1 MNAVKAFQASLQ
13 SRLTHFLRAAAWP
26 VIAVFLIAVAY
37 FYGQY
42 LIGESM
48 RSPFDFDAKAYY
60 IPYAKRLLN
69 EGFSFLFTEDAIH
82 IPPFSFIFPAL
93 FGADLGIQ
101 KSVSIVLSTLNIL
114 ILFRTGQ
121 LLHSRLAG
129 IAAVIFY
136 ASSPSFKPFLS
147 TGSVEPLFIFLMASW
162 FWLLA
167 EAWASQRRS
176 LFLVAGAMFG
186 LAALTRATVIYV
198 LPIVILAS
206 FWMRYRTVS
215 SAGAERANWTNLAWA
230 HVLALAMILPFL
242 IKNIVMF
249 DLPSISTGA
258 GIALYLGNHP
268 LTFGMDS
275 GYFRTNFDNGI
286 VPPPGLS
293 HLALVADRALAA
305 VGKYMLLSQS
315 PSFLLEMYAQ
325 KLFAFFFVGNR
336 EWVAPVATLR
346 SWRIF
351 FIAFSIPAVWALR
364 ARPIIW
370 ILCGL
375 LVFQVAAHL
384 PVVYSHRYSVGVLET
399 SLVLFA
405 GIGVAMFVHEKRWF
419 SLAGMAI
426 LATMLSYVGAIYA
439 RDAHRLK
446 ANIYGVPHEVIYSA
460 KGAGLPVVNFVGA
473 IRLGDGEFESTET
486 SVKIDIDLI
495 TVRNIRSHGNEMI
508 AIEGS
513 INADSQSPS
522 CEAVNYYFRKQ
533 GETVFS
539 EGNVWQDIWPA
550 NGKSALY
557 VLGSEAPLEIYEPGT
572 LRLQFTCGAKMRISL
587 SRIEVVRPTVAQY
600 YREQYLKSTGATD
613 WSHLATKKH
622 Q

>member
-1 MNAVKAFQASLQ
+1 MTVVKAVQASLR

-26 VIAVFLIAVAY
+26 AIAVFLIVVAY
-37 FYGQY
+37 FHGQY

-48 RSPFDFDAKAYY
+48 RSPFDFDARAYY

-93 FGADLGIQ
+93 FGADLGMQ
-101 KSVSIVLSTLNIL
+101 KNISIVLSTLNIF

-176 LFLVAGAMFG
+176 FFLAAGAMFG

-198 LPIVILAS
+198 LPIVIFAS

-215 SAGAERANWTNLAWA
+215 SADGERANWANLAWG
-230 HVLALAMILPFL
+230 HVLALAMILPVL
-242 IKNIVMF
+242 IKNMLIF

-336 EWVAPVATLR
+336 EWIAPVATLR

-351 FIAFSIPAVWALR
+351 FIAFSIPAIWALR
-364 ARPIIW
+364 AKPIIW
-370 ILCGL
+370 LLCGL
-375 LVFQVAAHL
+375 LAFQVVAHL
-384 PVVYSHRYSVGVLET
+384 PVVYSHRYSVGVLEM

-419 SLAGMAI
+419 SLAGVAI
-426 LATMLSYVGAIYA
+426 LVTALSYIGAVYA

-446 ANIYGVPHEVIYSA
+446 ANIYGVPHEVVYST
-460 KGAGLPVVNFVGA
+460 KSIGLPVANLVGA
-473 IRLGDGEFESTET
+473 LRISDGEFESTGT
-486 SVKIDIDLI
+486 SVKIDIDLT
-495 TVRNIRSHGNEMI
+495 TVQNIRSHGNEMI
-508 AIEGS
+508 VIEGS
-513 INADSQSPS
+513 VTVGAQSRN

-533 GETVFS
+533 SETAFS
-539 EGNVWQDIWPA
+539 ESKVWQDIWPA

-557 VLGSEAPLEIYEPGT
+557 VLGGDAPLEIYEPGT
-572 LRLQFTCGAKMRISL
+572 LRLEFTCRAKMRINL

-600 YREQYLKSTGATD
+600 YRDQYLKSIGATD
-613 WSHLATKKH
+613 WSALYFKKR
-622 Q
+622 

>member
-1 MNAVKAFQASLQ
+1 MKAFQASLE

-26 VIAVFLIAVAY
+26 AIAVFLIAVAY
-37 FYGQY
+37 FHGQY
-42 LIGESM
+42 LVGESM

-69 EGFSFLFTEDAIH
+69 EGFSFFFTEDAVH

-93 FGADLGIQ
+93 FGADLGVQ
-101 KSVSIVLSTLNIL
+101 KNVSIVLSTLNIF

-129 IAAVIFY
+129 IFAVIFY
-136 ASSPSFKPFLS
+136 ALSPSFKPFLS

-176 LFLVAGAMFG
+176 IFLAAGVMFG

-198 LPIVILAS
+198 LPMVILVS
-206 FWMRYRTVS
+206 FWMRYRSAS
-215 SAGAERANWTNLAWA
+215 SAGDERANWANLAWG
-230 HVLALAMILPFL
+230 HVLALAMILPVL
-242 IKNIVMF
+242 VKNIVMF
-249 DLPSISTGA
+249 GLPSISTGA
-258 GIALYLGNHP
+258 GIALYLGNYP
-268 LTFGMDS
+268 LTYGMDS

-315 PSFLLEMYAQ
+315 PSFILEMYAQ

-336 EWVAPVATLR
+336 EWIAPVATLR

-351 FIAFSIPAVWALR
+351 LIAFSIPAFWGLR
-364 ARPIIW
+364 TKPIIW
-370 ILCGL
+370 LLGGL
-375 LVFQVAAHL
+375 LVFQVVAHL
-384 PVVYSHRYSVGVLET
+384 PVVYSHRYSVGVLEM

-405 GIGVAMFVHEKRWF
+405 GMGVAMFVNEKRWF
-419 SLAGMAI
+419 SLALIVA
-426 LATMLSYVGAIYA
+426 LAATLSYIGAVYA

-446 ANIYGVPHEVIYSA
+446 ANVYGVPHEVVYST
-460 KGAGLPVVNFVGA
+460 KSIGLPVANLVGA
-473 IRLGDGEFESTET
+473 LRLSDGEFESTGT
-486 SVKIDIDLI
+486 SVKIDIDLT
-495 TVRNIRSHGNEMI
+495 TVRNIRSQGNEMI

-513 INADSQSPS
+513 INVDSQSQR
-522 CEAVNYYFRKQ
+522 CEAVNYYFRKLS
-533 GETVFS
+533 ETAFS
-539 EGNVWQDIWPA
+539 ESKVWQDIWPA

-557 VLGSEAPLEIYEPGT
+557 VLGGDAPLEIYEPGT
-572 LRLQFTCGAKMRISL
+572 LRLEFTCPAKMRINL

-600 YREQYLKSTGATD
+600 YRDQYLKSIGATD
-613 WSHLATKKH
+613 WSGLYIKKH
-622 Q
+622 

>member
-1 MNAVKAFQASLQ
+1 
-13 SRLTHFLRAAAWP
+13 
-26 VIAVFLIAVAY
+26 
-37 FYGQY
+37 
-42 LIGESM
+42 M

-69 EGFSFLFTEDAIH
+69 EGFSFFFTEDAVH

-93 FGADLGIQ
+93 FGADLGVQ
-101 KSVSIVLSTLNIL
+101 KNVSIVLSTLNIF

-129 IAAVIFY
+129 IFAVIFY
-136 ASSPSFKPFLS
+136 ALSPSFKPFLS

-176 LFLVAGAMFG
+176 IFLAAGVMFG

-198 LPIVILAS
+198 LPMVILVS
-206 FWMRYRTVS
+206 FWMRYRSAS
-215 SAGAERANWTNLAWA
+215 SAGDERANWANLAWS
-230 HVLALAMILPFL
+230 HVLALAMILPVL
-242 IKNIVMF
+242 VKNIVMF
-249 DLPSISTGA
+249 GLPSISTGA
-258 GIALYLGNHP
+258 GIALYLGNYP
-268 LTFGMDS
+268 LTYGMDS

-315 PSFLLEMYAQ
+315 PSFILEMYAQ

-336 EWVAPVATLR
+336 EWIAPVATLR

-351 FIAFSIPAVWALR
+351 LIAFSIPAFWGLR
-364 ARPIIW
+364 TKPIIW
-370 ILCGL
+370 LLGGL
-375 LVFQVAAHL
+375 LVFQVVAHL
-384 PVVYSHRYSVGVLET
+384 PVVYSHRYSVGVLEM

-405 GIGVAMFVHEKRWF
+405 GMGVAMFVNEKRWF
-419 SLAGMAI
+419 SLALIVA
-426 LATMLSYVGAIYA
+426 LAATLSYIGAVYA

-446 ANIYGVPHEVIYSA
+446 ANVYGVPHEVVYST
-460 KGAGLPVVNFVGA
+460 KSIGLPIAKLVGA
-473 IRLGDGEFESTET
+473 SRLSDGEFESTAT
-486 SVKIDIDLI
+486 NVKIDIDLT
-495 TVRNIRSHGNEMI
+495 TVRNIRIHSNEMI

-513 INADSQSPS
+513 INVDSQSQH
-522 CEAVNYYFRKQ
+522 CGAVNYYFRKRS
-533 GETVFS
+533 ETAFS
-539 EGNVWQDIWPA
+539 ESKVWQDIWPA

-557 VLGSEAPLEIYEPGT
+557 VLGGDAPLEIYEPGT
-572 LRLQFTCGAKMRISL
+572 LRLEFTCPAKMRINL

-600 YREQYLKSTGATD
+600 YRDQYLKSIGATD
-613 WSHLATKKH
+613 WSGLYIKKH
-622 Q
+622 

>member
-1 MNAVKAFQASLQ
+1 
-13 SRLTHFLRAAAWP
+13 
-26 VIAVFLIAVAY
+26 
-37 FYGQY
+37 
-42 LIGESM
+42 M

-69 EGFSFLFTEDAIH
+69 EGFSFFFTEDAVH

-93 FGADLGIQ
+93 FGADLGVQ
-101 KSVSIVLSTLNIL
+101 KNVSIVLSTLNIF

-129 IAAVIFY
+129 IFAVIFY
-136 ASSPSFKPFLS
+136 ALSPSFKPFLS

-176 LFLVAGAMFG
+176 IFLAAGVMFG

-198 LPIVILAS
+198 LPMVILVS
-206 FWMRYRTVS
+206 FWMRYRSAS
-215 SAGAERANWTNLAWA
+215 SAGDERASWANLAWG
-230 HVLALAMILPFL
+230 HVLALAMILPVL

-249 DLPSISTGA
+249 GLPSISTGA
-258 GIALYLGNHP
+258 GIALYLGNYP
-268 LTFGMDS
+268 LTYGMDS

-315 PSFLLEMYAQ
+315 PSFILEMYAQ

-336 EWVAPVATLR
+336 EWIAPVATLR

-351 FIAFSIPAVWALR
+351 LIAFSIPALWGLR
-364 ARPIIW
+364 TKPIIW
-370 ILCGL
+370 LLGGL
-375 LVFQVAAHL
+375 LVFQVVAHL
-384 PVVYSHRYSVGVLET
+384 PVVYSHRYSVGVLEM

-405 GIGVAMFVHEKRWF
+405 GMGVAMFVNEKRWF
-419 SLAGMAI
+419 SLALIVA
-426 LATMLSYVGAIYA
+426 LAATLSYIGAVYA

-446 ANIYGVPHEVIYSA
+446 ANVYGVPHEVVYST
-460 KGAGLPVVNFVGA
+460 KSIGLPVANLVGA
-473 IRLGDGEFESTET
+473 LRLSNGEFESTEP
-486 SVKIDIDLI
+486 SVKIDIDLT
-495 TVRNIRSHGNEMI
+495 TVQNIRSHGNEMI
-508 AIEGS
+508 AIQGS
-513 INADSQSPS
+513 INIDSQSQR
-522 CEAVNYYFRKQ
+522 CEAVNYYFRKLS
-533 GETVFS
+533 ETAFS
-539 EGNVWQDIWPA
+539 ESKVWQDIWPA

-557 VLGSEAPLEIYEPGT
+557 VLGGDAPLEIYEPGT
-572 LRLQFTCGAKMRISL
+572 LRLEFTCPAKMRINL

-600 YREQYLKSTGATD
+600 YREQYLKSIGATD
-613 WSHLATKKH
+613 WSGLYIKKH
-622 Q
+622 W

>member
-1 MNAVKAFQASLQ
+1 MTVVKAVQASLR
-13 SRLTHFLRAAAWP
+13 SKLTHFLRAAAWP
-26 VIAVFLIAVAY
+26 EIAVFLIVVAY
-37 FYGQY
+37 FHGQY

-48 RSPFDFDAKAYY
+48 RSPFDFDARAYY

-93 FGADLGIQ
+93 FGADLGMQ
-101 KSVSIVLSTLNIL
+101 KNISIVLSTLNIF

-176 LFLVAGAMFG
+176 LFLAAGAMFG

-198 LPIVILAS
+198 LPIVIFAS

-215 SAGAERANWTNLAWA
+215 SADGERANWANLAWG
-230 HVLALAMILPFL
+230 HVLALAMILPVL
-242 IKNIVMF
+242 IKNMVIF

-315 PSFLLEMYAQ
+315 PSFLLEMYVQ

-351 FIAFSIPAVWALR
+351 FIVFSIPAIWALR

-370 ILCGL
+370 LLCGL
-375 LVFQVAAHL
+375 LAFQVVAHL
-384 PVVYSHRYSVGVLET
+384 PVVYSHRYSVGVLEM

-419 SLAGMAI
+419 SLAGVAI
-426 LATMLSYVGAIYA
+426 LVTALSYIGAVYA

-446 ANIYGVPHEVIYSA
+446 ANIYGVPHEVVYST
-460 KGAGLPVVNFVGA
+460 KSIGLPVANLVGA
-473 IRLGDGEFESTET
+473 LRISDGEFESTGT
-486 SVKIDIDLI
+486 SVKIDIDLT
-495 TVRNIRSHGNEMI
+495 TVQNIRSHGNEMI
-508 AIEGS
+508 VIEGS
-513 INADSQSPS
+513 VTVGAQSRN

-533 GETVFS
+533 SETAFS
-539 EGNVWQDIWPA
+539 ESKVWQDIWPA

-557 VLGSEAPLEIYEPGT
+557 VLGGDAPLEIYEPGT
-572 LRLQFTCGAKMRISL
+572 LRIEFTCRAKMRINL

-600 YREQYLKSTGATD
+600 YRDQYLKSIGAPD
-613 WSHLATKKH
+613 WSALYFKKR
-622 Q
+622 

>member
-1 MNAVKAFQASLQ
+1 MTAVKAFPSSLRF
-13 SRLTHFLRAAAWP
+13 SLTRFLRIIAWP
-26 VIAVFLIAVAY
+26 AIAVFLTVAAY
-37 FYGQY
+37 FHGQY
-42 LIGESM
+42 LVGESM
-48 RSPFDFDAKAYY
+48 RSSFDFDAKAYY

-82 IPPFSFIFPAL
+82 IPPFSFIFPAI

-101 KSVSIVLSTLNIL
+101 KNVSIVLSTLNIF
-114 ILFRTGQ
+114 ILFRSGQ

-129 IAAVIFY
+129 IAAAIFY
-136 ASSPSFKPFLS
+136 TSSPSFKPFLS

-176 LFLVAGAMFG
+176 FFLAAGVMLG
-186 LAALTRATVIYV
+186 LAALTRATVVYV
-198 LPIVILAS
+198 LPIVIFAS

-215 SAGAERANWTNLAWA
+215 SAHGERANWTNLAWG
-230 HVLALAMILPFL
+230 HVLALAMILPVL
-242 IKNIVMF
+242 IKNMVMF

-286 VPPPGLS
+286 VAPSGLS
-293 HLALVADRALAA
+293 HLSLVADRALAV

-336 EWVAPVATLR
+336 EWIAPVATLR

-351 FIAFSIPAVWALR
+351 FIVFSIPAIWALR

-384 PVVYSHRYSVGVLET
+384 PVVYSHRYSVGVLEM
-399 SLVLFA
+399 SLALFA
-405 GIGVAMFVHEKRWF
+405 GIGVAIFFHEKRWF
-419 SLAGMAI
+419 SLAGAAI
-426 LATMLSYVGAIYA
+426 LVTTLSYIGAVYA

-446 ANIYGVPHEVIYSA
+446 ANIYGVPHEVIYST
-460 KGAGLPVVNFVGA
+460 KNIGLPIANLVGA
-473 IRLGDGEFESTET
+473 LHRSDGEFESTGT
-486 SVKIDIDLI
+486 SVKIDIDLT
-495 TVRNIRSHGNEMI
+495 TVLNIRNHGNEMI

-513 INADSQSPS
+513 INADSQSQH

-533 GETVFS
+533 SETAFS
-539 EGNVWQDIWPA
+539 ESKIWQDIWPA

-572 LRLQFTCGAKMRISL
+572 LRLEFTCHEKMRINL
-587 SRIEVVRPTVAQY
+587 SRIEVVRPTVAQH
-600 YREQYLKSTGATD
+600 YRDQYLKSIGATD
-613 WSHLATKKH
+613 WSGLYIKKH
-622 Q
+622 